1 MNILLGRFGSIP
13 GQGTFGEMVIGDF
26 TCKTIEREW
35 LDNKGFVSCIPAG
48 EYQLIPHE
56 RPSGELVY
64 SVVNEDMG
72 IYEWPHKDAKRDL
85 ILIHTANTM
94 DQLAGCIAPGDR
106 FGGLA
111 GKFGIYNSSSTM
123 AELKNILGT
132 ESHTLHIQWRKL

>member
-1 MNILLGRFGSIP
+1 
-13 GQGTFGEMVIGDF
+13 
-26 TCKTIEREW
+26 
-35 LDNKGFVSCIPAG
+35 
-48 EYQLIPHE
+48 
-56 RPSGELVY
+56 
-64 SVVNEDMG
+64 VVNEDMG